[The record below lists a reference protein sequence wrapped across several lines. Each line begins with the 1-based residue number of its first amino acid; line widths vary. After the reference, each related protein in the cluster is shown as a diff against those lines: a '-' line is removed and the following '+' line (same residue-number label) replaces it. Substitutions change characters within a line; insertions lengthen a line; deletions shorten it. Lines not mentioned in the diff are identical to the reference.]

1 MLEYNTQ
8 KEKLVLPEYGRNVQQ
23 MVDHCMTIEDREERN
38 RCATAIVDIM
48 RNLFSHQRDMEDFNK
63 RKISGSTPLK
73 DFPERYNG
81 LISDLNE
88 KITNLENALDK
99 KNTEIDNLKKTITS
113 LEADLK
119 ASFSAWF
126 GQKMKEFEDTFEKK
140 IN

>member
-1 MLEYNTQ
+1 
-8 KEKLVLPEYGRNVQQ
+8 
-23 MVDHCMTIEDREERN
+23 
-38 RCATAIVDIM
+38 
-48 RNLFSHQRDMEDFNK
+48 MEDFNK

-88 KITNLENALDK
+88 KITKLEDALNE

-126 GQKMKEFEDTFEKK
+126 DQKMGEFEDTFEKK
-140 IN
+140 TK

>member
-1 MLEYNTQ
+1 
-8 KEKLVLPEYGRNVQQ
+8 
-23 MVDHCMTIEDREERN
+23 
-38 RCATAIVDIM
+38 
-48 RNLFSHQRDMEDFNK
+48 MEDFNK

-81 LISDLNE
+81 LISDLNST
-88 KITNLENALDK
+88 ITELERLLDK
-99 KNTEIDNLKKTITS
+99 KTIEIENLKKTISS

>member
-1 MLEYNTQ
+1 MNF
-8 KEKLVLPEYGRNVQQ
+8 NN
-23 MVDHCMTIEDREERN
+23 RE
-38 RCATAIVDIM
+38 
-48 RNLFSHQRDMEDFNK
+48 
-63 RKISGSTPLK
+63 ISGETPLK
-73 DFPERYNG
+73 KFPEIYNG

-113 LEADLK
+113 LEANLK

>member
-1 MLEYNTQ
+1 MN
-8 KEKLVLPEYGRNVQQ
+8 
-23 MVDHCMTIEDREERN
+23 
-38 RCATAIVDIM
+38 
-48 RNLFSHQRDMEDFNK
+48 FND

-81 LISDLNE
+81 LISDLNV
-88 KITNLENALDK
+88 KITDLENALDK

-113 LEADLK
+113 LEANLK

>member
-1 MLEYNTQ
+1 MN
-8 KEKLVLPEYGRNVQQ
+8 
-23 MVDHCMTIEDREERN
+23 
-38 RCATAIVDIM
+38 
-48 RNLFSHQRDMEDFNK
+48 FND

-81 LISDLNE
+81 LISDLNST
-88 KITNLENALDK
+88 ITELERLLDK
-99 KNTEIDNLKKTITS
+99 KTIEIENLKKTISS

-126 GQKMKEFEDTFEKK
+126 GQKMEEFEDTFEKK

>member
-1 MLEYNTQ
+1 MNF
-8 KEKLVLPEYGRNVQQ
+8 NN
-23 MVDHCMTIEDREERN
+23 RE
-38 RCATAIVDIM
+38 
-48 RNLFSHQRDMEDFNK
+48 
-63 RKISGSTPLK
+63 ISGETPLK
-73 DFPERYNG
+73 KFPEIYNG

-126 GQKMKEFEDTFEKK
+126 DQKMKEFEDTFEKK
-140 IN
+140 TN

>member
-1 MLEYNTQ
+1 MNF
-8 KEKLVLPEYGRNVQQ
+8 N
-23 MVDHCMTIEDREERN
+23 DRE
-38 RCATAIVDIM
+38 
-48 RNLFSHQRDMEDFNK
+48 
-63 RKISGSTPLK
+63 ISGSTPLK

-88 KITNLENALDK
+88 KITALENALDK

-113 LEADLK
+113 LEANLK

>member
-1 MLEYNTQ
+1 MNF
-8 KEKLVLPEYGRNVQQ
+8 NN
-23 MVDHCMTIEDREERN
+23 RE
-38 RCATAIVDIM
+38 
-48 RNLFSHQRDMEDFNK
+48 
-63 RKISGSTPLK
+63 ISGSTPLK

-81 LISDLNE
+81 LISDLNV
-88 KITNLENALDK
+88 KITELERLLDK
-99 KNTEIDNLKKTITS
+99 KTIEIENLKKTISS

>member
-1 MLEYNTQ
+1 MNF
-8 KEKLVLPEYGRNVQQ
+8 NN
-23 MVDHCMTIEDREERN
+23 RE
-38 RCATAIVDIM
+38 
-48 RNLFSHQRDMEDFNK
+48 
-63 RKISGSTPLK
+63 ISGSTPLK

-99 KNTEIDNLKKTITS
+99 KNTEIDNLKKTISS

-126 GQKMKEFEDTFEKK
+126 DQKMSEFEDILEKK
-140 IN
+140 TN